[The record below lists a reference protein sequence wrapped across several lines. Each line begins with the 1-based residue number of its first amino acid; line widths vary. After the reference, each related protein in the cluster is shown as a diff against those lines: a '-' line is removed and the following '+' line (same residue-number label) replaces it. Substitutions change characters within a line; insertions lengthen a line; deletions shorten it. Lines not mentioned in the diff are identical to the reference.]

1 MKKALVLLSLPV
13 ALFLGASAAYGQGG
27 VTGLVVDT
35 DGVAVEG
42 ARVSL
47 WADGACQMHVFTDA
61 GGAFTFEDVAA
72 GTYTLKAGKPK
83 VGNATLEGVEVT
95 DGEVTDVGTVTLEG
109 GGPHGPQG
117 PAQHKFQHMQQEGQD
132 D

>member
-27 VTGLVVDT
+27 IIGVVVDA

-42 ARVSL
+42 ARVSIWL
-47 WADGACQMHVFTDA
+47 DGACQTHVFTDA
-61 GGAFTFEDVAA
+61 SGAFTFEDVAA

-83 VGNATLEGVEVT
+83 VGNATVEEVVVV
-95 DGEVTDVGTVTLEG
+95 DGEVTDVGTLTLVG

-117 PAQHKFQHMQQEGQD
+117 PMQHKFQHMEKEGQEE
-132 D
+132 